1 MADCQHLWYNKELW
15 LHDLQKTQEEVGFT
29 NKDVRL
35 WSLVSGSGSKE
46 FQNLNSK
53 NVYQMYIKN
62 GSTVLMLYV
71 MYVVDL
77 VTYCIFPHFSTK
89 YVYCPKCK
97 KKILFSIS
105 LKFIFRNMFKY
116 TEFDKYIFVI

>member
-1 MADCQHLWYNKELW
+1 M
-15 LHDLQKTQEEVGFT
+15 
-29 NKDVRL
+29 
-35 WSLVSGSGSKE
+35 SGSGSKE

-62 GSTVLMLYV
+62 DSTVLMLYV

-77 VTYCIFPHFSTK
+77 VTYCIFPNFSTK
-89 YVYCPKCK
+89 YVYCQECK
-97 KKILFSIS
+97 KYILFSVS
-105 LKFIFRNMFKY
+105 LKCILRNMFKY

>member
-1 MADCQHLWYNKELW
+1 M
-15 LHDLQKTQEEVGFT
+15 
-29 NKDVRL
+29 
-35 WSLVSGSGSKE
+35 SGSGSKE

-62 GSTVLMLYV
+62 DSTVLMLYV

-89 YVYCPKCK
+89 YVYCQKCK
-97 KKILFSIS
+97 KYILFSVS
-105 LKFIFRNMFKY
+105 LKFILRNMFKY